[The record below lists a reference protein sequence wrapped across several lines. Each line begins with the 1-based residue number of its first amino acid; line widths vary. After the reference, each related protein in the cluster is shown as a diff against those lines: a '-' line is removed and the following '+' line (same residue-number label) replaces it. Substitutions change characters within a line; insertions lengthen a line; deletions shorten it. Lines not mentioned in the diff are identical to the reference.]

1 MILGLGIDMV
11 DIRRIE
17 YSLMRYGERFEK
29 RVFTEGEQA
38 RAQKYRHDIHA
49 IASFYAKRFAAKEA
63 CAKALGT
70 GINHGVYLRDIEVVS
85 NAAGAPGLRIK
96 GGAYT
101 QLESLMPAGMKPH
114 VLIALTDEYPY
125 AQAQV
130 IISAVA
136 VV

>member
-1 MILGLGIDMV
+1 MILGLGTDLV

-17 YSLMRYGERFEK
+17 HSLLRFGERFEK
-29 RVFTEGEQA
+29 RAFTPAERERG
-38 RAQKYRHDIHA
+38 QKLADDIHA
-49 IASFYAKRFAAKEA
+49 MASYYAKRFAAKEA

-85 NAAGAPGLRIK
+85 SASGAPGLRIK

-101 QLESLMPAGMKPH
+101 QLSGMMPPGMKPH
-114 VLIALTDEYPY
+114 VLLSLADEYPY

-130 IISAVA
+130 IISAVP
-136 VV
+136 V